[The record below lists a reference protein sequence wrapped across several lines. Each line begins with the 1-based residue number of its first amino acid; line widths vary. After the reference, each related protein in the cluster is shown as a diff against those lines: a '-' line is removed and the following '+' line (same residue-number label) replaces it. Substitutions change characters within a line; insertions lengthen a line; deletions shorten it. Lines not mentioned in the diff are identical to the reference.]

1 MSLWTTS
8 AGLTSRRVRA
18 NPSIQLPGSSTVL
31 RGAKPFRVPA
41 KRGAVPRHTRK
52 AATCSV
58 HRSAKVIMGDG
69 LEQRF
74 EIKRVLGQGGFGI
87 VHEVVSRNNNNTY
100 AIKTMRLPR
109 NLSAQEKQQAEIDVL
124 TRVGRCLNIC
134 TLYEV
139 FKTPGHLHMVMEACT
154 GGTLASRLADESD
167 GHYSEARVAELMRD
181 ILRTV
186 AQCHK
191 CSVVHRDIKPENF
204 LFHHEG
210 EDAPL
215 KAIDFG
221 LAVYAPRGTVLT
233 ERCGTSFFMAPEV
246 IDREYGPEA
255 DVWAAGVSCYL
266 LLSGQLPFKADNMS
280 DHDIEE
286 VFAKVKGDALD
297 LESGDWKFVSQG
309 AKDFVA
315 SLLQKDPRKRP
326 TAVQALQNPWVREGG
341 EASAKQEDTLSS
353 DVVRRL
359 QMFGTFNVLKKTL
372 LRKLAGRISNS
383 RDPQVMHLRELFTEL
398 GGTQDSVTFTQ
409 FRQGLSEL
417 VQQGGNHL
425 TDAEVWE
432 MASQLETDPD
442 ECAALFL
449 DGDGPTSLTCP
460 DIKFEDLLASLLN
473 WETVQKRDD
482 WREMVEDL
490 FSAVDT
496 DSSGELD
503 LDELH
508 ALLPEESVAE
518 LREVLN
524 EVEGAKNGRISLPQF
539 MNMLS
544 SDGAETLMLFPA
556 NGSAEW

>member
-1 MSLWTTS
+1 
-8 AGLTSRRVRA
+8 
-18 NPSIQLPGSSTVL
+18 
-31 RGAKPFRVPA
+31 
-41 KRGAVPRHTRK
+41 
-52 AATCSV
+52 
-58 HRSAKVIMGDG
+58 
-69 LEQRF
+69 
-74 EIKRVLGQGGFGI
+74 
-87 VHEVVSRNNNNTY
+87 
-100 AIKTMRLPR
+100 
-109 NLSAQEKQQAEIDVL
+109 
-124 TRVGRCLNIC
+124 
-134 TLYEV
+134 
-139 FKTPGHLHMVMEACT
+139 
-154 GGTLASRLADESD
+154 
-167 GHYSEARVAELMRD
+167 
-181 ILRTV
+181 
-186 AQCHK
+186 
-191 CSVVHRDIKPENF
+191 
-204 LFHHEG
+204 
-210 EDAPL
+210 
-215 KAIDFG
+215 
-221 LAVYAPRGTVLT
+221 
-233 ERCGTSFFMAPEV
+233 
-246 IDREYGPEA
+246 
-255 DVWAAGVSCYL
+255 
-266 LLSGQLPFKADNMS
+266 
-280 DHDIEE
+280 
-286 VFAKVKGDALD
+286 
-297 LESGDWKFVSQG
+297 
-309 AKDFVA
+309 
-315 SLLQKDPRKRP
+315 
-326 TAVQALQNPWVREGG
+326 
-341 EASAKQEDTLSS
+341 
-353 DVVRRL
+353 
-359 QMFGTFNVLKKTL
+359 MFGTFNVLKKTL